1 MKNLL
6 EEESKEMQFDDG
18 VRKYGKPNNK
28 QSNHKCLLI
37 SLAVLSVIFFV
48 VIIYLLYLLNNK
60 NEYIS
65 FLEHFASKFFQ
76 ENNELKE
83 LLMLIVNEY
92 NNVCN
97 QLNCLTEHNERLNS
111 QIRDANRMIETISRE
126 PKINYHEETYTQN
139 TNCVIF

>member
-6 EEESKEMQFDDG
+6 EEESNEIQLDDG
-18 VRKYGKPNNK
+18 VRKYGKLNNK
-28 QSNHKCLLI
+28 QSNNKCLLI
-37 SLAVLSVIFFV
+37 SLVVLSVIFFV
-48 VIIYLLYLLNNK
+48 VIIYVLYLLHNK

-83 LLMLIVNEY
+83 FIMLIINEY

-97 QLNCLTEHNERLNS
+97 QLNCLTEHNERLNNY
-111 QIRDANRMIETISRE
+111 IRDANKMIKSIRRET
-126 PKINYHEETYTQN
+126 KIN
-139 TNCVIF
+139 